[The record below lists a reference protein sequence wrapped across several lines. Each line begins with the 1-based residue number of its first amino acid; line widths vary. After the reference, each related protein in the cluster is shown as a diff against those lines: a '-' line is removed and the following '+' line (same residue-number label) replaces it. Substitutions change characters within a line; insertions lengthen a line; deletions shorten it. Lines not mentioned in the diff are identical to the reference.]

1 MAKKDRDNSGVH
13 TDPDALAKLDN
24 LLAAPEFQGWEEENL
39 SLPPYWVTD
48 IGKQFAA
55 RVIDLDNGDPEF
67 PRYVLEALAP
77 VDCQSGKREEAE
89 DVHVK
94 IGEFFTCSTYAG
106 LPLARYIG
114 CRVVVKCTGTRK
126 VNQPKPIV
134 RLQAW
139 SCTPR
144 TRRWSC
150 RTARRSPSRSWQRSA
165 SLGRTL
171 APSRRAASPARRA
184 PSKGR
189 TPETARTLLP

>member
-1 MAKKDRDNSGVH
+1 MSKKDKDNSGVH

-126 VNQPKPIV
+126 VNQPQPMYVFSMVMHPEDKKMV
-134 RLQAW
+134 MQDRKALAQQKLAAFRE
-139 SCTPR
+139 SR
-144 TRRWSC
+144 KD
-150 RTARRSPSRSWQRSA
+150 ARA
-165 SLGRTL
+165 L
-171 APSRRAASPARRA
+171 PARGESSEA
-184 PSKGR
+184 N
-189 TPETARTLLP
+189 AQ